1 MGEPLF
7 INPFTDFGF
16 KKIFGEE
23 QNKDLLI
30 DFLNELL
37 AAQNQHI
44 SDLVFKK
51 NDRLGTDDLD
61 RKVVFDLYCENEK
74 GEKFTVELQKAKQA
88 FFKDRM
94 LYYSSFSVQEQG
106 IKGDWDY
113 QLKAIYVIVILDFVM
128 DEDNSDK
135 IVVSKNKLMDIDRY
149 RVFYEKL
156 TFVTLQMPNF
166 TKKEEELVSN
176 FDKWLYVIKNL
187 HKLDHIPE
195 KIQERVFQKLFK
207 VASYTA
213 LSKEEKVKY
222 EDSLK
227 YYNDLKNSL
236 ETAQQEGYLEAQA
249 VYEAKLEEA
258 QKRTELEKEKAE
270 QEKQRA
276 EQEKQRAE
284 QEKQRAEQEKQKA
297 EQEKQRAEQERKLKE
312 EALSSLED
320 QRKIFEQSVL
330 NMHNMG
336 LDATQIAQ
344 ITNRSIAEIEA
355 LLGGA

>member
-1 MGEPLF
+1 MTEPLF

-44 SDLVFKK
+44 SELVFKK
-51 NDRLGTDDLD
+51 NDRLGSDDLD
-61 RKVVFDLYCENEK
+61 RKVVFDLYCENEQ
-74 GEKFTVELQKAKQA
+74 GEKFTVELQKAKQT

-106 IKGDWDY
+106 QKGDWDY
-113 QLKAIYVIVILDFVM
+113 QLKAIYVIAILDFIM

-135 IVVSKNKLMDIDRY
+135 IVVSKNKMMDIERY
-149 RVFYEKL
+149 KVFYDKL

-166 TKKEEELVSN
+166 SKEEHELESN

-195 KIQERVFQKLFK
+195 SIQERVFQKLFK

-213 LSKEEKVKY
+213 LSKEEKFKY

-236 ETAQQEGYLEAQA
+236 DTAQEEGYQEGYQDAQV
-249 VYEAKLEEA
+249 VYEAKL
-258 QKRTELEKEKAE
+258 AE
-270 QEKQRA
+270 EKQRA
-276 EQEKQRAE
+276 EQAL
-284 QEKQRAEQEKQKA
+284 
-297 EQEKQRAEQERKLKE
+297 KLQE
-312 EALSSLED
+312 EALLLLENE
-320 QRKIFEQSVL
+320 RNKLAQSVM
-330 NMHNMG
+330 NMHNIG
-336 LDATQIAQ
+336 LDKAQIAQ

-355 LLGGA
+355 LLGEK

>member
-1 MGEPLF
+1 MEEPVF

-37 AAQNQHI
+37 ATQNQHI
-44 SDLVFKK
+44 SDLTFKK
-51 NDRLGTDDLD
+51 TDRLGSTDLD
-61 RKVVFDLYCENEK
+61 RKVVFDLYCENER

-106 IKGDWDY
+106 LKGNWDY
-113 QLKAIYVIVILDFVM
+113 QLKAIYVIAILDFIM
-128 DEDNSDK
+128 DEQNHDK

-149 RVFYEKL
+149 RVFYDKL

-166 TKKEEELVSN
+166 TKTEAELVTN

-187 HKLDHIPE
+187 HQLDHIPGTIQE
-195 KIQERVFQKLFK
+195 KIFKKLFQ

-213 LSKEEKVKY
+213 LSKADKEKY
-222 EDSLK
+222 EESVK

-236 ETAQQEGYLEAQA
+236 DTAHQEGYQEAQA
-249 VYEAKLEEA
+249 IYELELEEE
-258 QKRTELEKEKAE
+258 R
-270 QEKQRA
+270 
-276 EQEKQRAE
+276 
-284 QEKQRAEQEKQKA
+284 KQK
-297 EQEKQRAEQERKLKE
+297 EEERKQKE
-312 EALSSLED
+312 EVQQQMNALQQQLID
-320 QRKIFEQSVL
+320 TIQ
-330 NMHNMG
+330 NMHNLG
-336 LDATQIAQ
+336 LSTEQIALA
-344 ITNRSIAEIEA
+344 TNRPIEEIEEI
-355 LLGGA
+355 LSK

>member
-1 MGEPLF
+1 MAEPLF

-44 SDLVFKK
+44 SELVFKK
-51 NDRLGTDDLD
+51 NDRLGSDDLD
-61 RKVVFDLYCENEK
+61 RKVVFDLYCENEQ

-106 IKGDWDY
+106 QKGDWDY
-113 QLKAIYVIVILDFVM
+113 QLKAIYVIAILDFIM

-135 IVVSKNKLMDIDRY
+135 IVVSKNKMMDIERY
-149 RVFYEKL
+149 KVFYDKL

-166 TKKEEELVSN
+166 SKEEHELESN

-195 KIQERVFQKLFK
+195 SIQERVFQKLFK

-213 LSKEEKVKY
+213 LSKAEKAKY

-236 ETAQQEGYLEAQA
+236 DTAQQEGYQEARA
-249 VYEAKLEEA
+249 EYEAKLEEE
-258 QKRTELEKEKAE
+258 QKRTE

-284 QEKQRAEQEKQKA
+284 QEKQRAEQE
-297 EQEKQRAEQERKLKE
+297 RKLKE
-312 EALSSLED
+312 EALISLENE
-320 QRKIFEQSVL
+320 RKIFVQSVQ
-330 NMHNMG
+330 NMHKMG
-336 LDATQIAQ
+336 LDTAQIAQ
-344 ITNRSIAEIEA
+344 ITNRSIAEIEV
-355 LLGGA
+355 LLEEK

>member
-1 MGEPLF
+1 MSDSFYLCQQKLAFMAEPLF

-37 AAQNQHI
+37 ATQNQHI

-51 NDRLGTDDLD
+51 NDRLGSDDLD
-61 RKVVFDLYCENEK
+61 RKVVFDLYCENEQ

-106 IKGDWDY
+106 QKGDWDY
-113 QLKAIYVIVILDFVM
+113 QLKAIYVIAILDFIM

-135 IVVSKNKLMDIDRY
+135 IVVSKNKLMDVDRGK
-149 RVFYEKL
+149 VFYEKL

-166 TKKEEELVSN
+166 TKEEHELESN

-195 KIQERVFQKLFK
+195 RIQERVFQKLFK

-213 LSKEEKVKY
+213 LSKEEKSKY

-236 ETAQQEGYLEAQA
+236 DTAQQEGYQEGYREAQ
-249 VYEAKLEEA
+249 VDYETKLEEE
-258 QKRTELEKEKAE
+258 QKRTEQEKQKAE

-284 QEKQRAEQEKQKA
+284 QERM
-297 EQEKQRAEQERKLKE
+297 LKE
-312 EALSSLED
+312 EALISLENE
-320 QRKIFEQSVL
+320 RKNFEESVIK
-330 NMHNMG
+330 MHNMG
-336 LDATQIAQ
+336 LDKAQIAQ

-355 LLGGA
+355 LLGE

>member
-1 MGEPLF
+1 MAEPLF

-44 SDLVFKK
+44 SNLVFKK
-51 NDRLGTDDLD
+51 NDRLGSDDLD
-61 RKVVFDLYCENEK
+61 RKVVFDLYCENDQ
-74 GEKFTVELQKAKQA
+74 GEKFTVELQKAKQS

-106 IKGDWDY
+106 QKGDWNY
-113 QLKAIYVIVILDFVM
+113 QLKAIYVIAILDFIM

-135 IVVSKNKLMDIDRY
+135 IVVSKNKMMDIERY
-149 RVFYEKL
+149 KVFYDKL

-166 TKKEEELVSN
+166 TKEEHELENN

-187 HKLDHIPE
+187 HRLDHIPE

-213 LSKEEKVKY
+213 LSKEEKAKY

-236 ETAQQEGYLEAQA
+236 DTAQEDGYQEGYQEAQTI
-249 VYEAKLEEA
+249 YEAKLDVEKQRVA
-258 QKRTELEKEKAE
+258 QEKQRAE

-284 QEKQRAEQEKQKA
+284 QEKQRAEQEKQ
-297 EQEKQRAEQERKLKE
+297 RAEQLYQDKLQTLQRMRQAGLSDADICAFLNISFE
-312 EALSSLED
+312 ELEGMTNLSSDE
-320 QRKIFEQSVL
+320 
-330 NMHNMG
+330 
-336 LDATQIAQ
+336 
-344 ITNRSIAEIEA
+344 
-355 LLGGA
+355 